1 MKLLYRGFIDRAL
14 ELVVE
19 IKSERVVNV
28 QDEKLEFL
36 TGYLEGG
43 LEIIDKFGGEE
54 TNEN

>member
-1 MKLLYRGFIDRAL
+1 MELKYRDFIDRIL